1 MTTGGRQKAWF
12 RPESD
17 LSREWGTVDMRRVD
31 LCRSFIRPLL
41 GAAVVVGCGGPGA
54 STAQEP
60 QAGSRA
66 AGDQRASCVATY
78 AAKPCDLLGEALV
91 REHVPAAPAALERT
105 DIGERLASLG
115 VSPRRTGGIAQNGC
129 RYEWDRGRTVAL
141 TSIQTLDA
149 DDPVARFER
158 KWRTPTD
165 ADREL
170 LAKRMDEGMDEARR
184 EGKLTEDGADLGKEM
199 GRSFAGA
206 SISYEPVE
214 GVGTRARWGGLG
226 SERELRVLDGDT
238 EFAVTVVVSDDE
250 ATNRELAIA
259 LARDLLAR
267 CD

>member
-1 MTTGGRQKAWF
+1 MTKTTER
-12 RPESD
+12 
-17 LSREWGTVDMRRVD
+17 LSLALTTLSALSAGLASRVAAD
-31 LCRSFIRPLL
+31 YGMVFIRPIL
-41 GAAVVVGCGGPGA
+41 GAAVLVGCGGSGPSIA
-54 STAQEP
+54 EEP
-60 QAGSRA
+60 EAGRV

-115 VSPRRTGGIAQNGC
+115 VSPRRPGGIAQNGC

-170 LAKRMDEGMDEARR
+170 LAKRMDERMDEARR
-184 EGKLTEDGADLGKEM
+184 EGKLSEDGAELGKGM

-206 SISYEPVE
+206 SISYEPVD
-214 GVGTRARWGGLG
+214 GVGTSARWGGLG
-226 SERELRVLDGDT
+226 SERELRVLDSDT

-250 ATNRELAIA
+250 STNRELAIA